1 MFQYDAMVPIL
12 IDGTRVNWSFPL
24 TILLS
29 LAAYVFMQKSFMGY
43 RLQVGGLAPRAA
55 GYAGFSEVGAI
66 WMSLLI
72 GGFAAGLAG
81 AAGEVAGPIG
91 QLQRSISTGYGYAA
105 IIVAYLGGLH
115 PLGILVS
122 SLLMAVLYIGGDTA
136 MVSAELPIAAVR
148 VFQGSLLIAYLIAVA
163 SCATGS
169 NGRPPLTG
177 GRHERGR
184 LHPCRNAG
192 CRHAL
197 SAVAALGELV
207 AERAGVLNLGVEGL
221 MALGAV
227 VAFIIVYHGGGHVL
241 AFLAAGL
248 AGVLLSLL
256 FALVALGFRANQVA
270 TGLAIGILGQGL
282 SALFGKSY
290 ESLTVKGLPK
300 IALPGLS
307 DLPVVG
313 GLFSTG
319 SRRLAVAGAL
329 TLAIWPASPL
339 PRPGS
344 SSALSARTRRLPMR
358 SAIPFRVFAW
368 LQLPLAA
375 CWPALP
381 ELCIGRLYAAL
392 GRWLIA
398 GRGWIAIALVVFG
411 TWLTGRIFLGACLF
425 GAVSLMS
432 LAAQAT
438 GVELPSQLLSSLPY
452 LITIIVSAS
461 SPQQTPPQTQRRRF
475 TGTSRSSGRSPPS
488 PRIGVYRA
496 RRQIRVGASVLG
508 W

>member
-1 MFQYDAMVPIL
+1 MSAVDFIL
-12 IDGTRVNWSFPL
+12 AGM
-24 TILLS
+24 
-29 LAAYVFMQKSFMGY
+29 LAAATPF
-43 RLQVGGLAPRAA
+43 
-55 GYAGFSEVGAI
+55 
-66 WMSLLI
+66 LL
-72 GGFAAGLAG
+72 
-81 AAGEVAGPIG
+81 
-91 QLQRSISTGYGYAA
+91 
-105 IIVAYLGGLH
+105 
-115 PLGILVS
+115 
-122 SLLMAVLYIGGDTA
+122 
-136 MVSAELPIAAVR
+136 
-148 VFQGSLLIAYLIAVA
+148 
-163 SCATGS
+163 
-169 NGRPPLTG
+169 
-177 GRHERGR
+177 
-184 LHPCRNAG
+184 
-192 CRHAL
+192 
-197 SAVAALGELV
+197 AALGELV

-313 GLFSTG
+313 GLFSQDLVVWL
-319 SRRLAVAGAL
+319 SLAL
-329 TLAIWPASPL
+329 TLAIWAGFAFTKTGLVIRAVGENPN
-339 PRPGS
+339 
-344 SSALSARTRRLPMR
+344 SAH
-358 SAIPFRVFAW
+358 AIGYSVQGVR
-368 LQLPLAA
+368 LAA
-375 CWPALP
+375 IAFGGL
-381 ELCIGRLYAAL
+381 LAGFAGAYASVVYTPLWAD
-392 GRWLIA
+392 GMIA

-452 LITIIVSAS
+452 LITIIVLGIISANK
-461 SPQQTPPQTQRRRF
+461 RLLKLN
-475 TGTSRSSGRSPPS
+475 
-488 PRIGVYRA
+488 GV
-496 RRQIRVGASVLG
+496 ASLG
-508 W
+508 EPFER